1 MISFILIWVAK
12 KLANASLLPV
22 TYSVVS
28 SSELEQS
35 RKKWDELCADQ
46 CNTTASH
53 ELCYTK
59 FVGNIRVYQVAKIIA
74 TLVRR
79 SFIELS

>member
-22 TYSVVS
+22 PYSVVS
-28 SSELEQS
+28 SPRLEQS
-35 RKKWDELCADQ
+35 RKKWDELCADK

-53 ELCYTK
+53 EL
-59 FVGNIRVYQVAKIIA
+59 
-74 TLVRR
+74 LH
-79 SFIELS
+79 SL